1 MEENTRYCSALGAD
15 MDCRVVIAI
24 FFGAADGRFA
34 EISHIYGS
42 QHNIICNHYIREYPV
57 VIPGILS
64 KKKVRIVRHISGVLF
79 NFNRN
84 AKGLRRHAPL
94 QVCPVDKNTPG

>member
-34 EISHIYGS
+34 EISHIYGC

-57 VIPGILS
+57 PISGILS
-64 KKKVRIVRHISGVLF
+64 KKKVSIIRPVSGVLF

-84 AKGLRRHAPL
+84 AKGLCRYYPR
-94 QVCPVDKNTPG
+94 QVFSE